1 MQIGERIRWLRT
13 LQCMTIATLADKV
26 GVTRQTISRYETGAI
41 DDIPKNKLESIAA
54 ALDVTIDYL
63 QGWTTESQL
72 DSLAVDIQRHKE
84 LLETAQSDNERA
96 EIQQSISV
104 MEESYEDLHL
114 AMQIQNAT
122 PRSQKIYKPGTI
134 GSKVK
139 EWHSDRK
146 SSLKM
151 QIDSWL
157 LLALKGMA
165 ADANRSLADEI
176 ENALYEYVMYAIE
189 DEMDQQ
195 DGIFNS
201 QVHSSPL
208 D

>member
-1 MQIGERIRWLRT
+1 MEIGERIRWLRT

-41 DDIPKNKLESIAA
+41 EDIPKNKLEIIAT

-72 DSLAVDIQRHKE
+72 DSLMVDIQRHEE
-84 LLETAQSDNERA
+84 LLEAAQSDDERA
-96 EIQQSISV
+96 EIQQSISI

-114 AMQIQNAT
+114 AMRLQNAAT
-122 PRSQKIYKPGTI
+122 HNQKTRKPGTI
-134 GSKVK
+134 GSKIT
-139 EWHSDRK
+139 EWHSDKK

-157 LLALKGMA
+157 LLALKGIA

-189 DEMDQQ
+189 DETNRQ
-195 DGIFNS
+195 DAILNE
-201 QVHSSPL
+201 
-208 D
+208 

>member
-13 LQCMTIATLADKV
+13 QQCMTIATLADKV

-41 DDIPKNKLESIAA
+41 EDIPKNKLESIAA

-63 QGWTTESQL
+63 QGWTIESQL

-114 AMQIQNAT
+114 AMRLQNT
-122 PRSQKIYKPGTI
+122 TTRNQKTYKPGTI

-151 QIDSWL
+151 PIDSWL

-165 ADANRSLADEI
+165 ADANRSIVDEI

-189 DEMDQQ
+189 DEVNRQ
-195 DGIFNS
+195 DGIINS
-201 QVHSSPL
+201 RGCSSGT